1 MCGALR
7 VAIRPTSRARCLAQ
21 EERRSV
27 WVGGASDGC
36 DWGGAGGVGIGTV
49 RMCCEWDRFKLVE
62 DFMNQDRGILW
73 QKAKE
78 LIYEGAGAVG
88 KK

>member
-62 DFMNQDRGILW
+62 DLFSIQGIMSYLF
-73 QKAKE
+73 
-78 LIYEGAGAVG
+78 
-88 KK
+88 